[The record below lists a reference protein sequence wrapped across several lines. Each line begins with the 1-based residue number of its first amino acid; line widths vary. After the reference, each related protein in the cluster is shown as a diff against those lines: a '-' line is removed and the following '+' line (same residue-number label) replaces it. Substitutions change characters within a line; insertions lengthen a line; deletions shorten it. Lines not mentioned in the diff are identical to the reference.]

1 MIIRL
6 FSSTTS
12 TTSPVCGSHRRR
24 CRLTH
29 NSPHVYRRALLYRLG
44 IADGRRPA
52 IIFNTIA
59 QALRNA
65 RV

>member
-6 FSSTTS
+6 FSDEQIHALTT
-12 TTSPVCGSHRRR
+12 GYGRRRR
-24 CRLTH
+24 CRLAPS
-29 NSPHVYRRALLYRLG
+29 SPHVYRRALLYRLG

-52 IIFNTIA
+52 VVFNTIA
-59 QALRNA
+59 QALRSA

>member
-1 MIIRL
+1 
-6 FSSTTS
+6 
-12 TTSPVCGSHRRR
+12 
-24 CRLTH
+24 LTH

-52 IIFNTIA
+52 IVFNTIA

>member
-6 FSSTTS
+6 FGTEQATT
-12 TTSPVCGSHRRR
+12 TPVCNGRRRR
-24 CRLTH
+24 CRLVH
-29 NSPHVYRRALLYRLG
+29 DSPHVYRRALLYRLG
-44 IADGRRPA
+44 IADSRRPA
-52 IIFNTIA
+52 IVFNTIA

>member
-1 MIIRL
+1 MITQL
-6 FSSTTS
+6 FPTKSTTS
-12 TTSPVCGSHRRR
+12 ATCGGHRRR
-24 CRLTH
+24 CRLVH
-29 NSPHVYRRALLYRLG
+29 DSPHVYRRALLYRLG

-52 IIFNTIA
+52 VVFNTIA

>member
-6 FSSTTS
+6 FGSEPTTAPP
-12 TTSPVCGSHRRR
+12 TCQGRRRR
-24 CRLTH
+24 CRLVH
-29 NSPHVYRRALLYRLG
+29 DSPHVYRRALLYRLG

-52 IIFNTIA
+52 VVFNIIA